1 MVRKGRGLRRVLY
14 WAGQMMVGPD
24 LPPGPLQES
33 DCGCGRVPALLTLL
47 TGPEPSSRG
56 SHFRVP
62 GFPGLCRGPGGRLHV
77 EVEGLPL
84 GPGLLSDLLAG
95 NIPTVMLQ
103 GGYDSLHFMD
113 GETEAQEG

>member
-1 MVRKGRGLRRVLY
+1 M
-14 WAGQMMVGPD
+14 
-24 LPPGPLQES
+24 
-33 DCGCGRVPALLTLL
+33 
-47 TGPEPSSRG
+47 
-56 SHFRVP
+56 
-62 GFPGLCRGPGGRLHV
+62 